1 MCSICFLESPC
12 KILALQVFE
21 DALPLDLWCEEFFG
35 GVKTGVNTGPWGN
48 AHSRLFWGEVGQNN
62 IALFSLYSS
71 SSFVGSKIGNLEYLG
86 LDHVL
91 VAVSCASHGID
102 FHCTHHIAG
111 NSMLIPWEGRRPKRQ
126 LQMQY
131 MSADIVSSTWATK
144 GQSSFK
150 QIFHQRNPCIIG
162 HLLGQKV
169 SAYCLRQSFLLLY
182 CICSDSCFQSSWQ
195 VWQQQ
200 HALYNRINRSS
211 SLFSTF
217 KIILNWLVG
226 TKLSFPKL
234 CLHFC
239 SGFGDES
246 WQTSQRPCCAYRLSA
261 KFEAAFGA
269 RKRHISGASSG
280 TVCIQTAPCAHPFS
294 IRDCWWGSTLCW
306 TGLGLHHYS
315 HEKNPKKE
323 AGRFLT
329 SSALHKVPWEGEL
342 TCKEHQ
348 SGSLSFKL
356 PAIPQR

>member
-150 QIFHQRNPCIIG
+150 QIFHFIKEIRASLVICWDKKYLHIAWGNLSCCFTASAVIVASRAHGRCDSNSMPCTTESTEVL
-162 HLLGQKV
+162 H
-169 SAYCLRQSFLLLY
+169 CFLPLK
-182 CICSDSCFQSSWQ
+182 
-195 VWQQQ
+195 
-200 HALYNRINRSS
+200 
-211 SLFSTF
+211 LF
-217 KIILNWLVG
+217 
-226 TKLSFPKL
+226 
-234 CLHFC
+234 
-239 SGFGDES
+239 
-246 WQTSQRPCCAYRLSA
+246 
-261 KFEAAFGA
+261 
-269 RKRHISGASSG
+269 
-280 TVCIQTAPCAHPFS
+280 
-294 IRDCWWGSTLCW
+294 
-306 TGLGLHHYS
+306 
-315 HEKNPKKE
+315 
-323 AGRFLT
+323 
-329 SSALHKVPWEGEL
+329 
-342 TCKEHQ
+342 
-348 SGSLSFKL
+348 
-356 PAIPQR
+356 